1 MNRLNFLIDWYHKEN
16 ERHSNLN
23 NSLSIPIGILTGL
36 FALFFFLVKEFSF
49 KNESHFYIKLLF
61 ISFLILACIFWLL
74 VVFNLFR
81 SYNNLFKGYEYKG
94 LPYPTTL
101 NEQYEIL
108 EKFVNDN
115 KKELDSDDT
124 AQSFYESQ
132 LIEML
137 SDDLNRNI
145 SNNDIKS
152 RYLHIAKKYLLGCI
166 IAVIISAAP
175 FMAHYIQN
183 GKQDKI
189 YNVDIK
195 NAKDFG
201 SRKEY
206 DVTIKNSKDF
216 EAGKQSVTIE
226 NIDKLNNKIK
236 SVEVESLK
244 INNYERQK
252 EANTN
257 TTTSTSTE
265 VN

>member
-1 MNRLNFLIDWYHKEN
+1 MNRLDFLIDWYHKEN

-49 KNESHFYIKLLF
+49 KSESHFYIKLLF
-61 ISFLILACIFWLL
+61 VSFLILACICWLL
-74 VVFNLFR
+74 VVFNLFC

-94 LPYPTTL
+94 LPYPTIL
-101 NEQYEIL
+101 NEQYENL
-108 EKFVNDN
+108 EKFVSEN
-115 KKELDSDDT
+115 KDELDSDDT
-124 AQSFYESQ
+124 AQNFYESQ

-137 SDDLNRNI
+137 SDDLNRNLA
-145 SNNDIKS
+145 NNDIKS

-166 IAVIISAAP
+166 IAVIVSAVP
-175 FMAHYIQN
+175 FMVNYIQN
-183 GKQDKI
+183 GKEDKI
-189 YNVDIK
+189 YNIDVK
-195 NAKDFG
+195 NAKDF
-201 SRKEY
+201 SLRKEY

-216 EAGKQSVTIE
+216 KQDRQAVTIE

-252 EANTN
+252 EANT
-257 TTTSTSTE
+257 TTSTSTE